1 MMKKSLPAA
10 LIAVALGAGCVGPS
24 RLSRGLD
31 EKVNQMYV
39 DNPGLTGLLSPFILI
54 GVGGCWLIDYGLLN
68 PFSFW
73 GDVGNKQGTPYYY
86 ENPQVSP
93 TDELTSSAVESYA
106 PPSYRSGVEPV
117 RPVAYSTGYT
127 EHTVRPRE
135 TLRSIAR
142 DYYGDPNRWKEIH
155 EANRSVIPDPNRVP
169 ANVVLRIPM
178 R

>member
-1 MMKKSLPAA
+1 MKRSLPAA
-10 LIAVALGAGCVGPS
+10 IVVVALGAGCVGPS

-54 GVGGCWLIDYGLLN
+54 GVGGCWLIDYCILN

-73 GDVGNKQGTPYYY
+73 GDVGRKQGTPYYY
-86 ENPQVSP
+86 TNPRVR
-93 TDELTSSAVESYA
+93 EGVES
-106 PPSYRSGVEPV
+106 PPAAQPHEPPAYRSGSGAEPV
-117 RPVAYSTGYT
+117 RPVAHSSGHT
-127 EHTVRPRE
+127 EHVVRPRE

-142 DYYGDPNRWKEIH
+142 DYYGDAARWKDIY
-155 EANRSVIPDPNRVP
+155 EANRDVISDPNRVP
-169 ANVVLRIPM
+169 ANTVLRMPP